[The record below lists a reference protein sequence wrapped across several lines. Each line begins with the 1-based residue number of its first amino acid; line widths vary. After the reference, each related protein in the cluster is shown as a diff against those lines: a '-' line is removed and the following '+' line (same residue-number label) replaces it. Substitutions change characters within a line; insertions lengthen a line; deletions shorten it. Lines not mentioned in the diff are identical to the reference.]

1 MWKPLTLVCRSHTSC
16 NKRDLRLF
24 GADTKHRKKRNSN
37 KKGKSTHFLATTNFG
52 IDLSFPWALHWQVSP
67 ALQIWLQAP
76 MLQHKDE
83 GHFID
88 YQPLFFYSFPQI
100 PDPTQKFCTLC
111 YREMNSLQSGSRGLG
126 KEKLHTGW
134 FFTNFWIMSRYK
146 INLSAAHSLLQHFF
160 PGVTANFTRC
170 TKSTLIKAKELGLT
184 VLFGLC

>member
-1 MWKPLTLVCRSHTSC
+1 MWKPLTVVCRSHTSC

-24 GADTKHRKKRNSN
+24 GADTKHRKKRNPN

-111 YREMNSLQSGSRGLG
+111 YREEKWTLYKAALVAWARRSSTQGDFSPTSESCQDTKSICLLLIHCCSIFSLV
-126 KEKLHTGW
+126 
-134 FFTNFWIMSRYK
+134 
-146 INLSAAHSLLQHFF
+146 LLQTS
-160 PGVTANFTRC
+160 PGAQKVH
-170 TKSTLIKAKELGLT
+170 
-184 VLFGLC
+184 